1 MTTLG
6 LQINDRIVCS
16 IRFGL
21 WTSDKG
27 YSKEEQS
34 GQLYWSYG
42 NGTRIGERVEPML
55 SPPFACAYLFVCI
68 WSELLVLVSI
78 WSDLIV

>member
-1 MTTLG
+1 M
-6 LQINDRIVCS
+6 
-16 IRFGL
+16 RFGL

-55 SPPFACAYLFVCI
+55 LPPFAYLLVYLFVFA
-68 WSELLVLVSI
+68 VSC
-78 WSDLIV
+78 